1 MDQHAFRNLLAN
13 SRRSQVSGKEATP
26 TTANNR
32 TQKKAKSSVSTE
44 PAFKPRKV
52 KKADPKY
59 RDRAAERRV
68 GIGNDY
74 AKIEA
79 VLEDFEKRGAHEDKD
94 VLEQQ
99 RKYLGGD
106 SEHTILVKGLD
117 MSLLEQNRARGAP
130 STEDDDILEQAFVE
144 AVSTS
149 PATKPRK
156 RTREDIIRDLKA
168 KRQNG
173 SKDQVAEES
182 VPVEESV
189 EDDRLAL
196 EVAKKAGK
204 FKPIGFK
211 PIGKKEEKA
220 KKRKGKGEKE
230 GEKKKKRKVEN
241 LPQQFE
247 AKGDATEESLPAH
260 AELKIAESSAQATE
274 KRPGP
279 EPAMLDED
287 FDIFAGTGDYEGF
300 PDGEESDEFDESKAA
315 RATPPAEGSRSPVS
329 PSHVVK
335 GWFNEPHPD
344 VQQAPIAASEHPPAP
359 KSPPRDIEMQPVE
372 EEGELRLKPLESSA
386 LPSIREFLAIDEA
399 AEKAE
404 KRRARKEKKKKKK
417 AGDDDDD

>member
-1 MDQHAFRNLLAN
+1 
-13 SRRSQVSGKEATP
+13 
-26 TTANNR
+26 
-32 TQKKAKSSVSTE
+32 
-44 PAFKPRKV
+44 
-52 KKADPKY
+52 
-59 RDRAAERRV
+59 
-68 GIGNDY
+68 
-74 AKIEA
+74 
-79 VLEDFEKRGAHEDKD
+79 
-94 VLEQQ
+94 
-99 RKYLGGD
+99 
-106 SEHTILVKGLD
+106 
-117 MSLLEQNRARGAP
+117 MSLLEQNRARAAP

-149 PATKPRK
+149 PTIESRK
-156 RTREDIIRDLKA
+156 RTREDIIRDLKT

-173 SKDQVAEES
+173 SRDQAGEES

-196 EVAKKAGK
+196 EAAKKAGK

-211 PIGKKEEKA
+211 PIGQKEEKA

-230 GEKKKKRKVEN
+230 GEKKKKRKVES
-241 LPQQFE
+241 LPQQSE
-247 AKGDATEESLPAH
+247 AKGDATEEYLLAH
-260 AELKIAESSAQATE
+260 AELKIAESSSQATE

-279 EPAMLDED
+279 EPALLDED

-315 RATPPAEGSRSPVS
+315 RATPAAEDSRSPVS

-335 GWFNEPHPD
+335 GWFDEPCPD
-344 VQQAPIAASEHPPAP
+344 VQQSPGAASSRPPAL
-359 KSPPRDIEMQPVE
+359 KSPPRNMEMQPVEE